1 MDSRKTVWWYTTS
14 MVLLITLMLV
24 ATVLMEMAAYGL
36 LSSVFHLVCSL
47 AYVLGWQAIA
57 RRSPTTVPKYFLATS
72 ALRLMAA
79 AAVMLVYCVVNRGDI
94 ESIKWFAIV
103 FMVFYLVMLTF
114 DAIFFAKVS
123 NSN

>member
-14 MVLLITLMLV
+14 VVLLITLTFAV
-24 ATVLMEMAAYGL
+24 TVFVEMADYGL

-47 AYVLGWQAIA
+47 AYVLGWQAIV
-57 RRSPTTVPKYFLATS
+57 RRSPTTVPKYFLAAS

-79 AAVMLVYCVVNRGDI
+79 AAVMLVFCVVNRGDI
-94 ESIKWFAIV
+94 AAIRGFAIV
-103 FMVFYLVMLTF
+103 FMVFYLVILTF